1 MTENKNSRWF
11 DDDEPVATVDD
22 RKKNKQYYHD
32 NMSAGMMQGEDMAMM
47 EDTEMGMPMMMLAHA
62 YVPWQYYEQAFSP
75 REALMKG
82 TLFPELWGVYPI
94 PE

>member
-1 MTENKNSRWF
+1 MAKNKNPRWF
-11 DDDEPVATVDD
+11 DETEPVATASD
-22 RKKNKQYYHD
+22 RKKNMKYYPGQ
-32 NMSAGMMQGEDMAMM
+32 MSAEMMQGEDMAMM
-47 EDTEMGMPMMMLAHA
+47 EDAEMGMPMRVLAHA

-82 TLFPELWGVYPI
+82 TLFPELWGAYPI